1 MVDVTLCSPA
11 NSQTAYPCFGFRR
24 KVSCGPRS
32 GVPRRGKL
40 VPAEA
45 GIIKDGEVRMDVD
58 LDIRSVESSA
68 ANEIY
73 ISAKPKSAEERVT
86 RHERRGTN
94 RPSSIVHRLSSD
106 EQDGQACEIFTGIA
120 DILRSKNACILRERI
135 FAPKKVTEQILRLRS
150 QIYGDLD
157 DRVAPNVLVG
167 KPEMTGPITAV
178 QVHAICSDSR
188 PEVID
193 VPRFRGDR
201 LAPAKAGGQPSG
213 RILRMPGCTYLT
225 LSSISAGQF
234 NKATEQARAMME
246 KAESALKQFNSD
258 FFSVARTWM
267 WLGSILSWYGPFN
280 RVRNKFF
287 TERGLISKAGRHS
300 IPASTG
306 IGLGPTDGSK
316 CAMDLIAVL
325 EPRNSIQHLQSA
337 GKQRC
342 ALEYGSAFSRASRA
356 ITPAGQTI
364 FVSGTASIDASGA
377 TTNIDDAAGQI
388 NTAIENV
395 RAVLRDTQTTD
406 EDVVQAVAYCKTT
419 EVEQIFNDF
428 KSTLAWPCI
437 TVICDICRP
446 DLLFEI
452 EATAIKPAKPR

>member
-1 MVDVTLCSPA
+1 MVV
-11 NSQTAYPCFGFRR
+11 G
-24 KVSCGPRS
+24 
-32 GVPRRGKL
+32 
-40 VPAEA
+40 
-45 GIIKDGEVRMDVD
+45 
-58 LDIRSVESSA
+58 LDIRNFESDLAS
-68 ANEIY
+68 EIY
-73 ISAKPKSAEERVT
+73 ISATPKQNAS
-86 RHERRGTN
+86 
-94 RPSSIVHRLSSD
+94 LQ
-106 EQDGQACEIFTGIA
+106 EQAKDVYSKIGE
-120 DILRSKNACILRERI
+120 ILRSKNACILRERI
-135 FAPKKVTEQILRLRS
+135 FTPEKVTQDLLRIRS
-150 QIYGDLD
+150 RAYSDID
-157 DRVAPNVLVG
+157 DGVAPSVLIG
-167 KPEMTGPITAV
+167 KPEMAGPITAV

-188 PEVID
+188 PEVVCLEGI
-193 VPRFRGDR
+193 PT
-201 LAPAKAGGQPSG
+201 G
-213 RILRMPGCTYLT
+213 RILRLPGRNPAPSTRLGTGLREAITYLT
-225 LSSISAGQF
+225 LSSLSAPQF
-234 NKATEQARAMME
+234 DKATEQAQAMMA

-267 WLGSILSWYGPFN
+267 WLGRILSWYGPFN
-280 RVRNKFF
+280 RVRNRFF
-287 TERGLISKAGRHS
+287 TERGLIGKAGRHS

-388 NTAIENV
+388 NTTIENV
-395 RAVLRDTQTTD
+395 RAVLRDTQTND

-419 EVEQIFNDF
+419 EVEKIFNDF
-428 KSTLAWPCI
+428 KSTITWPWV

-452 EATAIKPAKPR
+452 EATALKAAKMR